1 MPVNL
6 AVSIVVY
13 RHTSESSTAAD
24 AVTALHLLTLV
35 PSKCL
40 HKSAQPGS
48 QQACVLHLV
57 FMGTHL
63 ETVLDC
69 A

>member
-1 MPVNL
+1 VPVNL

-24 AVTALHLLTLV
+24 TVTALHLLTLV
-35 PSKCL
+35 PSVCL
-40 HKSAQPGS
+40 HNSAQPGS
-48 QQACVLHLV
+48 QQACILHLA